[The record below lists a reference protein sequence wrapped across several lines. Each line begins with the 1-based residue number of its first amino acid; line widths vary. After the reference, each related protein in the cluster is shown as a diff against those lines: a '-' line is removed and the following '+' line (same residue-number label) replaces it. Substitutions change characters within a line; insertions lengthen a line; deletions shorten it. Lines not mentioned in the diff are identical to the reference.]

1 MTSARFLVDGKFRLI
16 ISPNGPT
23 ANRSRAR
30 SAITVAEVYKLSS
43 PHSLAKRIA
52 LTICAPP
59 EIGWQICSCGPGT
72 KTSGNG
78 TVTAAGQRAVV
89 LLLHLQRFVAF
100 WERTDFKQ
108 YV

>member
-1 MTSARFLVDGKFRLI
+1 MSFHFNNRFLDSSFNKPTNLSFYVEGKFRLI

-30 SAITVAEVYKLSS
+30 SATIVAEVYKLSS

-52 LTICAPP
+52 LTICAQP

-72 KTSGNG
+72 KT
-78 TVTAAGQRAVV
+78 
-89 LLLHLQRFVAF
+89 
-100 WERTDFKQ
+100 
-108 YV
+108 